1 MIIVKNARPTVYKI
15 LIVGQWF
22 VSEDGGKIVI
32 RGGTERY
39 VYVLA
44 KQLQNDGYDVMVL
57 AATTNKDKV
66 GFNTL
71 DGLSVYT
78 FKVTEK
84 LYGYSVDILSFIN
97 TVKLVRRFDPDVV
110 HVIAA
115 RYRFAVGAIAAAKIM
130 KVRTVYTRTTLP
142 HSEGRRRLPVLLDD
156 WIFTKILRQSDISIA
171 LSREIKDAMER
182 EIHPKLIE
190 IIPSFIMKSYYSK
203 VEKDDDRVLFVGRL
217 DRLKGIEYLIESLC
231 YMRKEIPEV
240 RLSIA
245 GTGDL
250 MQHLK
255 QLVSRYG
262 VGENV
267 TFEGH
272 LGEDALVNIYSRSG
286 IFVFPSLREGMPM
299 ALLEAMSAG
308 LPVVAFDIE
317 PCVEAL
323 DGGRCGIL
331 VKKEDVKGLAEK
343 IVELLRNK
351 EQRVYYSRMSMERSR
366 GYSQE
371 TVVRRIEEVYSS
383 LIGGVR

>member
-1 MIIVKNARPTVYKI
+1 MSKI

-22 VSEDGGKIVI
+22 VSEDNGKII
-32 RGGTERY
+32 IPGGTERY
-39 VYVLA
+39 IYGLA
-44 KQLQNDGYDVMVL
+44 KQLQKDGYDVMVL
-57 AATTNKDKV
+57 AATTNKDEI

-71 DGLSVYT
+71 DGLSVYA
-78 FKVTEK
+78 FKVPEK

-97 TVKLVRRFDPDVV
+97 TLKLVRRFDPDVV

-115 RYRFAVGAIAAAKIM
+115 RYRFAAGAIAAAKIM

-142 HSEGRRRLPVLLDD
+142 HREGRRRLPVLLDD
-156 WIFTKILRQSDISIA
+156 WVFTKILRQSDISIA
-171 LSREIKDAMER
+171 LSREMKDAMER

-203 VEKDDDRVLFVGRL
+203 VEKDDNRVLFVGRL

-231 YMRKEIPEV
+231 YVRKEIPEV

-255 QLVSRYG
+255 QLVSRYD
-262 VGENV
+262 VGGNV

-308 LPVVAFDIE
+308 LPVVAFDIG

-323 DGGRCGIL
+323 GGGKYGVL
-331 VKKEDVKGLAEK
+331 VKKGDVEELADK
-343 IVELLRNK
+343 IVELLRDK
-351 EQRVYYSRMSMERSR
+351 ERRIHHSRMSMERSKE
-366 GYSQE
+366 YSQE
-371 TVVRRIEEVYSS
+371 TIVRRIEDVYSR
-383 LIGGVR
+383 LRRAVG